1 MIMSVAVLIVLVLG
15 SILGIVVL
23 VGLVAMGVAFYRN
36 QKEK

>member
-1 MIMSVAVLIVLVLG
+1 MSVAVLIVMVLG
-15 SILGIVVL
+15 AILGVVVL

>member
-1 MIMSVAVLIVLVLG
+1 MSIAVLIVLVLG

>member
-1 MIMSVAVLIVLVLG
+1 MMSVAVLIVMVLG
-15 SILGIVVL
+15 AILGIVVL